1 VADPCTSPMYRL
13 HIDDQGA
20 FTGDS
25 KDIGVRTNKPHPST
39 PGTGTLWAP
48 NGPNVSSIMI
58 YTATFHNLDGSVHED
73 DTHYTNGTYGSY
85 DSASGYSG
93 ADFTATNI
101 PTATPTPAPT
111 PSRTSAPASS
121 SPSPTIAAPASKFV
135 AAKVTADSTRVR
147 RSGRIGV
154 TSRNLRPGRA
164 VKVFEERVASGK
176 TVSTKKG
183 QATVNRFGTTRF
195 SFTPDNVSG
204 KARIVVVGADASG
217 NSVSVAFAVTVT

>member
-85 DSASGYSG
+85 RAPSHRRL
-93 ADFTATNI
+93 I
-101 PTATPTPAPT
+101 P
-111 PSRTSAPASS
+111 
-121 SPSPTIAAPASKFV
+121 V
-135 AAKVTADSTRVR
+135 
-147 RSGRIGV
+147 
-154 TSRNLRPGRA
+154 
-164 VKVFEERVASGK
+164 
-176 TVSTKKG
+176 
-183 QATVNRFGTTRF
+183 
-195 SFTPDNVSG
+195 
-204 KARIVVVGADASG
+204 
-217 NSVSVAFAVTVT
+217 